1 MKEANPVSYQT
12 VLEQVM
18 ACGPI
23 KAWSLIVT
31 ILGDLA
37 AEEGARV
44 PGPVLTQLTEPMG
57 MKPEAL
63 RVAIHRL
70 RRDGWLVSEREGRTS
85 LYGLSAHGRGLTRSV
100 FDRVYG
106 GAPALPEKWLIVVA
120 QNAEA
125 LQAVDHP
132 ELLPISPR
140 TGLLADVAAD
150 VPEGVLA
157 WVATPGAMPEW
168 VKDALV
174 GEGLS
179 EAYGALLPALDA
191 ALAMEM
197 PDGMT
202 PEDVMARA
210 VLRLAALHQWRRL
223 VLRHGAAAEA
233 LLGPDWAGALC
244 RARVTRLLALL
255 EQPKGELLRGSGGA

>member
-1 MKEANPVSYQT
+1 MKEAKPLPYQA
-12 VLEQVM
+12 VLEQLM
-18 ACGPI
+18 ACGQI

-37 AEEGARV
+37 AEKGARV
-44 PGPVLTQLTEPMG
+44 SGPALTQLTEPMG
-57 MKPEAL
+57 LKPEAL

-85 LYGLSAHGRGLTRSV
+85 LYGLSDHGRTLTKSV
-100 FDRVYG
+100 FHRVYG
-106 GAPALPEKWLIVVA
+106 AAPELPKKWLIVVA

-140 TGLLADVAAD
+140 TGLLADVTAD

-157 WVATPGAMPEW
+157 WAAEPGAMPGW
-168 VKDALV
+168 VKSALV
-174 GEGLS
+174 DEELS
-179 EAYGALLPALDA
+179 AAYGALLPALDA
-191 ALAMEM
+191 ALKVE
-197 PDGMT
+197 P
-202 PEDVMARA
+202 PEGVMARA
-210 VLRLAALHQWRRL
+210 VLRLVALHQWRRL

-233 LLGPDWAGALC
+233 LMGQQWAGAMC

-255 EQPKGELLRGSGGA
+255 ELPEGELLRLTGGA